1 MKPLLIENRKDAFKL
16 LDLIEES
23 REFRSEETDNIKF
36 KLLKNVKE
44 DILEE
49 IKQGKD
55 KANLHTFFA
64 DYSLSD
70 LGNLSEDMTEY
81 NFHCYGDFNK
91 DWYMKKAYSLLND
104 AIKFERTS
112 TFEGR
117 QKIFQ
122 NNLEEFSKDFE
133 KLEKSDFDNKKFSEA
148 IHIETCFL
156 YREVVSLCDDTRLE
170 ELSEKDKEPY
180 YHSFN
185 NLGTLLAYCENN
197 EDKAKICKLAEGV
210 IKESK
215 NLPEVNI
222 QKQEQE
228 EIKILRENLNFF
240 YTEDMETVAI
250 KDPDFAIEKVNACLD
265 AIGVVGKNDKELKD
279 GMLVWDLV
287 DFGIEINKAKDY
299 PDIKKNYHE
308 TVQNICDHIE
318 ELDNY
323 IKVNKLDRYD
333 STEKVDKFFKIKEL
347 DSCHVL
353 KGDYIKSI
361 NSTKD
366 IINLFESNENC
377 KEYLPKLNKVLKD
390 LNDAY
395 KLSKKQVEPFSN
407 HTAIENIIGKVEK
420 LEGEMEKDPTL
431 EKVMDN
437 NRGRENGR

>member
-1 MKPLLIENRKDAFKL
+1 MKPLQIENRKDAFEL
-16 LDLIEES
+16 LDLIENS
-23 REFRSEETDNIKF
+23 REFRSEATDNIKF
-36 KLLKNVKE
+36 KLLENAKE

-55 KANLHTFFA
+55 EANLHTFFA
-64 DYSLSD
+64 DYDLSD
-70 LGNLSEDMTEY
+70 LWNLSEDMTEY
-81 NFHCYGDFNK
+81 NFHCYGDFGGN
-91 DWYMKKAYSLLND
+91 WYMKKAYSLLNN
-104 AIKFERTS
+104 AIKFERTL

-122 NNLEEFSKDFE
+122 NNLEEFIEDFK
-133 KLEKSDFDNKKFSEA
+133 KLEKSDFDDKKFTEA
-148 IHIETCFL
+148 VHIETCFL
-156 YREVVSLCDDTRLE
+156 YREIVNLCDDTRLE

-197 EDKAKICKLAEGV
+197 EDKTKICKLAKAV
-210 IKESK
+210 IEESK
-215 NLPEVNI
+215 KLPEVNV

-240 YTEDMETVAI
+240 YTEDMESIAI
-250 KDPDFAIEKVNACLD
+250 KDPDLATEKVNSCLD

-279 GMLVWDLV
+279 GMLVLNLV
-287 DFGIEINKAKDY
+287 NFGIELNKAKDY
-299 PDIKKNYHE
+299 PEVKKNYHE
-308 TVQNICDHIE
+308 SVQNICDHIE

-323 IKVNKLDRYD
+323 IKINKLDRYD
-333 STEKVDKFFKIKEL
+333 SIEKVDKFLKIKEL
-347 DSCHVL
+347 DPCHTL

-366 IINLFESNENC
+366 MISLFEDNERC
-377 KEYLPKLNKVLKD
+377 KEYLPELNEVLKD

-395 KLSKKQVEPFSN
+395 KLSKKQTEPASN
-407 HTAIENIIGKVEK
+407 HVIVKDIIEKIEK
-420 LEGEMEKDPTL
+420 LENEMEKDSTL